1 MATFTVKEVEQAT
14 GARLLAPVTGGN
26 RTFLQV
32 YTDTRSLQ
40 KGGLFV
46 ALKGERF
53 DGHDFVLQAVAKG
66 AAGVVVAA
74 REETFAALPVPV
86 FAVPDT
92 LRAYQALAR
101 FHRRRFAL
109 PVIAVTGSVGKT
121 STRQMIASVLSQK
134 LRVWQTEKNFN
145 NEIGLP
151 KTLLGLTAEHE
162 ACVVEM
168 GMRGPGQIAEL
179 AAIAEPTIG
188 VVTNVG
194 KSHIEL
200 LGSQEN
206 IAKAKGEL
214 PAALPATG
222 TAVLNQDDWR
232 VAAMAKLCRGKVIG
246 YGTSVGAAVRAG
258 EIQTDDKGLSF
269 ICRCFDQTFRATV
282 PVLGKHH
289 VYNALAAVAT
299 ARLLG
304 LSETQ
309 MCKGLA
315 AYAGV
320 PMREELVHVG
330 PYTFINDAYNANPA
344 SMEEAVQTLAAVKKE
359 QKIAVLGGMLE
370 LGDWTVREHELLGK
384 KIAAASITALITL
397 GTPASYIAE
406 AAEKAGMKAV
416 YQVSDHQAGAAVLRD
431 LMEPGAVVLLK
442 GSRGF
447 TMEKI
452 LTYFEGM

>member
-222 TAVLNQDDWR
+222 TAVLNQEDGR
-232 VAAMAKLCRGKVIG
+232 GAAMAKLCRGKVIG

-304 LSETQ
+304 LSEPQ

-431 LMEPGAVVLLK
+431 LLEPGAVVLLK

>member
-1 MATFTVKEVEQAT
+1 
-14 GARLLAPVTGGN
+14 
-26 RTFLQV
+26 
-32 YTDTRSLQ
+32 
-40 KGGLFV
+40 
-46 ALKGERF
+46 
-53 DGHDFVLQAVAKG
+53 
-66 AAGVVVAA
+66 
-74 REETFAALPVPV
+74 
-86 FAVPDT
+86 
-92 LRAYQALAR
+92 
-101 FHRRRFAL
+101 
-109 PVIAVTGSVGKT
+109 
-121 STRQMIASVLSQK
+121 MIASVLSQK

-320 PMREELVHVG
+320 PMREELVHIG

-431 LMEPGAVVLLK
+431 LLEPGAVVLLK